1 MSPTLLPFPTPTY
14 LVQCKRG
21 KKGSREGTQEF
32 QGEGRTVEIGF
43 EGLIGV
49 HQKEKSLRHSFP
61 RILLNSERLKSRIA
75 EIHESR
81 TKLEQELRAQALDN
95 REIDKRMNSLKPDLM
110 QLRKIR
116 DQYLV

>member
-1 MSPTLLPFPTPTY
+1 MQR
-14 LVQCKRG
+14 VEA
-21 KKGSREGTQEF
+21 GSHPRP
-32 QGEGRTVEIGF
+32 
-43 EGLIGV
+43 L
-49 HQKEKSLRHSFP
+49 SHSSP

-81 TKLEQELRAQALDN
+81 TKLEQELRTQALDN

>member
-1 MSPTLLPFPTPTY
+1 MH
-14 LVQCKRG
+14 
-21 KKGSREGTQEF
+21 KGLEAGSHPRPQSRSS
-32 QGEGRTVEIGF
+32 
-43 EGLIGV
+43 
-49 HQKEKSLRHSFP
+49 H

-81 TKLEQELRAQALDN
+81 TKLEQELRAQASDN

>member
-1 MSPTLLPFPTPTY
+1 MCQGLEARSLLRPQSCP
-14 LVQCKRG
+14 
-21 KKGSREGTQEF
+21 SA
-32 QGEGRTVEIGF
+32 
-43 EGLIGV
+43 
-49 HQKEKSLRHSFP
+49 

-81 TKLEQELRAQALDN
+81 TKLEQELRAQASDN

>member
-1 MSPTLLPFPTPTY
+1 M
-14 LVQCKRG
+14 
-21 KKGSREGTQEF
+21 EMEF
-32 QGEGRTVEIGF
+32 GGCV
-43 EGLIGV
+43 GV
-49 HQKEKSLRHSFP
+49 HPARLL

-81 TKLEQELRAQALDN
+81 TKLEQDLRAQASDN